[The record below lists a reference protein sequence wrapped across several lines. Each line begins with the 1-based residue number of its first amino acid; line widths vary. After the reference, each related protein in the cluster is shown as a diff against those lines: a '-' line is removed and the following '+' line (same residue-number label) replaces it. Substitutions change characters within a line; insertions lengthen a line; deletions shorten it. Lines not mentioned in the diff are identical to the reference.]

1 MPEVFLN
8 CPKCQ
13 RQLRVT
19 DELIG
24 RPVKCPACGLTFT
37 IPAGGTEPL
46 LAPVP
51 VLEEAPRQPPE
62 REVAYTPHG
71 PYDTG
76 EARPSGRPLDFD
88 QGDPGRARVLI
99 MAPAIILLILNGIAF
114 VAELFFIYLLS
125 KNPDQLMKQIEQQ
138 LKAMNIQGGPM
149 PSASFLMGM
158 HAVFAVL
165 SLVIVFTA
173 IQMLRLRMYPL
184 AVAGCFLPM
193 INCLVYCCIP
203 SFPFC
208 IWAFIVLLRPEVR
221 SAFR

>member
-1 MPEVFLN
+1 MPEVILN

-37 IPAGGTEPL
+37 IPAGGTEPQ

-51 VLEEAPRQPPE
+51 VLEEVPRRPLEHEEP
-62 REVAYTPHG
+62 YPSPG

-76 EARPSGRPLDFD
+76 EARSSRRPLDFE
-88 QGDPGRARVLI
+88 QGDPGRARALI

-114 VAELFFIYLLS
+114 VAELFIIYMLS
-125 KNPDQLMKQIEQQ
+125 MNPDQLMKQIEQQ
-138 LKAMNIQGGPM
+138 LKAMNIQGPM
-149 PSASFLMGM
+149 PSASLLMGM

-165 SLVIVFTA
+165 SLVIVFA
-173 IQMLRLRMYPL
+173 SIQMLRLRMYPL
-184 AVAGCFLPM
+184 AIAGCFLPM